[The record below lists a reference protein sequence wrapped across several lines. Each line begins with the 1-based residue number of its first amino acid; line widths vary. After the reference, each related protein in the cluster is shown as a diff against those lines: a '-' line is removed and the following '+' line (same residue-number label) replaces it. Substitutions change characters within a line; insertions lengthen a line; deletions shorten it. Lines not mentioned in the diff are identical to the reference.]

1 MEVTRLSIPDV
12 LLIDLVRH
20 GDARGFF
27 METFRE
33 SVFDGLDLGV
43 RFVQDN
49 HARSSKG
56 VLRGLHY
63 QLPPAAQGK
72 LVRVPRGRVFDVAVD
87 LRRTS
92 PTLGEWVG
100 MELCEERPQML
111 YIPPGFAH
119 GYCVLSDTADFTYKV
134 TAEYDPSAERGLRW
148 DDPAIGIEWPLPDPS
163 LSERDLV
170 LPGLAEAALF
180 EGDS

>member
-1 MEVTRLSIPDV
+1 MDVTRLSIPDV
-12 LLIDLVRH
+12 LLIDLKRH

-33 SVFDGLDLGV
+33 SVFDALGLGV

-87 LRRTS
+87 LRRDS
-92 PTLGEWVG
+92 PTFGRWVG
-100 MELCEERPQML
+100 MELSEARPQML

-119 GYCVLSDTADFTYKV
+119 GYCVMSDTADFTYKV

-148 DDPAIGIEWPLPDPS
+148 NDPAIGIEWPLAEPS

-170 LPGLAEAALF
+170 LPGLADAHLF
-180 EGDS
+180 EGGT